1 VRAMKLAIVGWVLGV
16 VWVGL
21 AGVLAIPLVIAALLG
36 EPWTPFAVAAGAAL
50 GGGAALAL
58 PLRRAE
64 RNLGHRQAFLI
75 VTLVWCSVCAI
86 GAIPYATYPDPR
98 LAPVDALFEAVAGFT
113 TTGAT
118 VLSGLDSLPS
128 SLLIW
133 RSMTQWLGGM
143 GMVIFGVAV
152 LPLLGVGG
160 MQLYKAEAPGPS
172 KDKMTPRITETAKL
186 LWMVYL
192 GITVTAGGVF
202 YLSGMSAFDAL
213 NHAMTA
219 VATGGFST
227 HDQSLGYYDSGLIH
241 FSVTVAM
248 LIGGTSFAI
257 LHRALTGRVEWSA
270 QPELRAY
277 MGIFLLA
284 TLVIALDLSLQ
295 MPGRFANLAGA
306 LEHASF
312 QVASILTTSGFVT
325 DDFDRWPGL
334 SHAVLLSLFFVGGM
348 AGSTSGGLKV
358 IRIVLLARAASM
370 QFRKLLHRHSV
381 DLVRLGNRSVEPQV
395 LTASLALISIWL
407 ILLAAGT
414 LALAAGGSDLVSS
427 LMGAAASL
435 GNVGPGFGVI
445 GPSHTFATLDTGSK
459 VVMQVLMILGRL
471 EVYTVLVILTPGFWR
486 F

>member
-1 VRAMKLAIVGWVLGV
+1 MKLAIVGWVLGV
-16 VWVGL
+16 VWLGL
-21 AGVLAIPLVIAALLG
+21 AGVLAIPLVIAVVLG
-36 EPWTPFAVAAGAAL
+36 EPWMPFALAAAAAL
-50 GGGAALAL
+50 GGGALLFFAL
-58 PLRRAE
+58 RSAE

-75 VTLVWCSVCAI
+75 VTLVWCSVCAL
-86 GAIPYATYPDPR
+86 GAIPYATYPEPR
-98 LAPVDALFEAVAGFT
+98 LAPIDALFEAVAGFT

-118 VLSGLDSLPS
+118 VLSGLDALPA

-133 RSMTQWLGGM
+133 RSTTQWLGGM
-143 GMVIFGVAV
+143 GMVILGVAV

-192 GITVTAGGVF
+192 GITVAVGVVF
-202 YLSGMSAFDAL
+202 YLSGMTAFDAL
-213 NHAMTA
+213 NHAMTS

-227 HDQSLGYYDSGLIH
+227 HDQSLGYYDSAWIH
-241 FSVTVAM
+241 TTATVAM
-248 LIGGTSFAI
+248 LTGGTSFAI
-257 LHRALTGRVEWSA
+257 LHRLLTGHVDWSV

-277 MGIFLLA
+277 LGIVLVA
-284 TLVIALDLSLQ
+284 TLVIAADLTLN
-295 MPGRFANLAGA
+295 MPERFFGLAGA

-312 QVASILTTSGFVT
+312 QVVSIVTTTGYST

-334 SHAVLLSLFFVGGM
+334 SHAVLLSLFFIGGM

-358 IRIVLLARAASM
+358 VRVVLLARAASM

-381 DLVRLGNRSVEPQV
+381 DLVRLGPRSVEPHV
-395 LTASLALISIWL
+395 LTASLSLISIWL
-407 ILLAAGT
+407 ILLVAGT

-427 LMGAAASL
+427 LTGAAASL

-445 GPSHTFATLDTGSK
+445 GPAHTFAPLDAWSK
-459 VVMQVLMILGRL
+459 AVMQVLMILGRL